1 MPWSAPISG
10 RAPDSK
16 KGDEMIVGNLKP
28 LAEIVDSL
36 AGFRNV
42 MILGCGS
49 CVTVCLS
56 GGDREARQLALEL
69 SRSSAF
75 GGSPPVF
82 AVDTIIRQC
91 ERDLVSA
98 YQTLPPGTE
107 AILSLACGCGVQT
120 LGDVFEPLPVIPGL
134 NTTFFGAAGEAGEWR
149 EVCQGCGDCV
159 LSFTGGICPVAR
171 CAKSLFN
178 GPCGGSRNGRCEI
191 YTDVPCAWALIY
203 FRLKKQDKLHLLHAV
218 RPPRDWRSAGGAGP
232 RVRRRTG
239 VGNGTDQM

>member
-1 MPWSAPISG
+1 
-10 RAPDSK
+10 
-16 KGDEMIVGNLKP
+16 MIVGNMKSLE
-28 LAEIVDSL
+28 EIVDSL
-36 AGFRNV
+36 SGFREV
-42 MILGCGS
+42 LILGCGS

-75 GGSPPVF
+75 AGSPPVL

-98 YQTLPPGTE
+98 YQTLPQGTE

-120 LGDVFEPLPVIPGL
+120 LGDVFEPLPVIPAL
-134 NTTFFGAAGEAGEWR
+134 NTTFYGASNEAGVWQ

-178 GPCGGSRNGRCEI
+178 GPCGGSQNGSCEI
-191 YTDVPCAWALIY
+191 YADVPCAWTLIY
-203 FRLKKQDKLHLLHAV
+203 YRLKKQNKLHLLHTV
-218 RPPRDWRSAGGAGP
+218 RQPRDWRPAGGAGP

-239 VGNGTDQM
+239 VGDGTGQNKIEPKLLSVPDSKVLRF